1 MATAIDHAS
10 DPLGE
15 ILVATD
21 FSQTSERVIER
32 AIDLARRHESE
43 IALVHVMQPEL
54 PSFASTEMLVVPS
67 DYAERLRVASN
78 ESLEREASRI
88 RAAGIPVTIHLD
100 HGVPAQQILARAD
113 AQGADLILIGARGH
127 TRFEHLLLGS
137 VVESVVRHAK
147 QPVLTIHP
155 SDRRPVEPVGTLLFP
170 TDLSQDAEAAL
181 WAAIRLL
188 ARRPEN
194 KILLVHAFHLA
205 PNVVPFTG
213 FGEAVPPYFVEN
225 AQEIAEAAARPVVER
240 LRRRGFEVEAVIERG
255 DPAQVVLDLARRRAV
270 DVIAIGTHVRSPLRR
285 FLLGSTTLRVV
296 EYAPCPVLTVH
307 PLPH

>member
-1 MATAIDHAS
+1 MATAIDYAM

-21 FSQTSERVIER
+21 FSPTAALVLDR
-32 AIDLARRHESE
+32 ALDLARRHESE

-54 PSFASTEMLVVPS
+54 PTFASAEMIVVPP
-67 DYAERLRVASN
+67 DYAERLEGASR
-78 ESLEREASRI
+78 EALEREAARVE
-88 RAAGIPVTIHLD
+88 AAGVPVSIHLE
-100 HGVPAQQILARAD
+100 HGVPAQRITARAD
-113 AQGADLILIGARGH
+113 AIGADLILIGARGH

-137 VVESVVRHAK
+137 VVESVVRNAH

-170 TDLSQDAEAAL
+170 TDLSPGSEEAL
-181 WAAIRLL
+181 DAAIRLL
-188 ARRPEN
+188 ARRPQS
-194 KILLVHAFHLA
+194 KVLLVHTFHLA
-205 PNVVPFTG
+205 PSVVPFTG

-225 AQEIAEAAARPVVER
+225 AQQIAEEATRPIVER
-240 LRRRGFEVEAVIERG
+240 LRRRGFDVEAVVERG
-255 DPAQVVLDLARRRAV
+255 DPAESVLALAARRGV
-270 DVIAIGTHVRSPLRR
+270 DVIAIATHPRSPLRR

-307 PLPH
+307 PPGA